1 MKRFFSMAALAF
13 VTSTVM
19 IPAVNAQVA
28 TDSTTRNNPYT
39 QQLDQQITPFDLVE
53 GAYQGLLQEQGI
65 PTYDTLISE
74 YVEGKVTPEKIVRA
88 AIQAEDTITTASSI
102 KNAPYSRVFQTGSI
116 YAVRDHDFR
125 GSEPT
130 LGVSTLWS
138 KNPTKHRQTPSNTSQ
153 VLLACKYFCF

>member
-1 MKRFFSMAALAF
+1 MKRFFFMTAFAF

-88 AIQAEDTITTASSI
+88 AIQANRLQPTALQD
-102 KNAPYSRVFQTGSI
+102 KEYLN
-116 YAVRDHDFR
+116 AVRAYLDDLSHD
-125 GSEPT
+125 
-130 LGVSTLWS
+130 
-138 KNPTKHRQTPSNTSQ
+138 
-153 VLLACKYFCF
+153 